1 MGKILIVNGPNL
13 NMLGVREQE
22 FYGSQTL
29 EEINHDLSEY
39 AREQGVE
46 VEFFQ
51 SNHEGSLV
59 DRIQQAY
66 GEVDMIIIN
75 PGAFTHYS
83 VALYD
88 ALKTLKVPVLEVHL
102 SNIYAR
108 EEFRH
113 HSLISPLAVGG
124 VFGLGP
130 IGYRL
135 ALEAACQQ
143 LKQGSDQ
150 GSGWRE

>member
-1 MGKILIVNGPNL
+1 MGKILIINGPNL

-22 FYGSQTL
+22 FYGNQTL
-29 EEINHDLSEY
+29 EEINLDLSAY
-39 AREQGVE
+39 ASEQGVE

-83 VALYD
+83 VALCD

-124 VFGLGP
+124 IFGLGP

-135 ALEAACQQ
+135 ALEAACRQ
-143 LKQGSDQ
+143 LKQGSEP